1 MEDKV
6 TIQDLT
12 LQKAEEVKAIDLSSY
27 QQEFSTYMRQVVE
40 ESERNSV
47 LASQSASHILIN
59 F

>member
-12 LQKAEEVKAIDLSSY
+12 TQKAEEVKAIDLSSY

>member
-12 LQKAEEVKAIDLSSY
+12 PQKAEEVKTIDLSSY

>member
-12 LQKAEEVKAIDLSSY
+12 PQKAGEVKAIDLSSY
-27 QQEFSTYMRQVVE
+27 QQEFSTYMRKVVE

>member
-12 LQKAEEVKAIDLSSY
+12 PQKVEEVKAIDLSSY

>member
-12 LQKAEEVKAIDLSSY
+12 SQKAEEVKAIDLSSY

>member
-1 MEDKV
+1 MEDKI

-12 LQKAEEVKAIDLSSY
+12 PPKAEEVKAIDLSSY
-27 QQEFSTYMRQVVE
+27 QQEFTTYMRQVVE

-47 LASQSASHILIN
+47 LAIHSASHIVIN

>member
-12 LQKAEEVKAIDLSSY
+12 PQNAEEVKAIDLSSY

>member
-1 MEDKV
+1 MEDKA

-12 LQKAEEVKAIDLSSY
+12 PQEVEEVKTIDLSSY

-40 ESERNSV
+40 ESERNSL
-47 LASQSASHILIN
+47 LAIHSASYILIN

>member
-12 LQKAEEVKAIDLSSY
+12 PQKAEEVKAIDLSSY
-27 QQEFSTYMRQVVE
+27 QHEFSTYMRQVVE